1 MTCHSIS
8 RPQRVVAELS
18 PEDRAIADSDGT
30 SAGRRSEPGNLLT
43 TNLVLVREALRACAA
58 GEALTDLELPAEG
71 LPIVAPKSR
80 KGPFSGSCPS
90 KG

>member
-8 RPQRVVAELS
+8 RPLRVVAELA

-43 TNLVLVREALRACAA
+43 TNLVLVGVALRACA
-58 GEALTDLELPAEG
+58 GWGALTDLELPAEG
-71 LPIVAPKSR
+71 LPILARRAERARFQAVAR
-80 KGPFSGSCPS
+80 A
-90 KG
+90 